1 MSEVENKDEMF
12 EFNQYLSFLDLEH
25 HPDFK
30 SAWDGQDKVAF
41 EKVLMSMGV
50 DLGYGWEITDCLHRS
65 RFCQRVERGPR
76 ITFRE
81 RTDHYWIKNG
91 MQLEDTV
98 RETKSVIA
106 RVGMILA
113 MNPDTRIESLVASGD
128 AEEA

>member
-1 MSEVENKDEMF
+1 MSEVQSKDELF

-30 SAWDGQDKVAF
+30 EAWSGQNKVAF

-50 DLGYGWEITDCLHRS
+50 DLAYGYEIADCLHRS

-81 RTDHYWIKNG
+81 RTDSFWIKNG

-113 MNPDTRIESLVASGD
+113 MNPDTRVESLVASGD